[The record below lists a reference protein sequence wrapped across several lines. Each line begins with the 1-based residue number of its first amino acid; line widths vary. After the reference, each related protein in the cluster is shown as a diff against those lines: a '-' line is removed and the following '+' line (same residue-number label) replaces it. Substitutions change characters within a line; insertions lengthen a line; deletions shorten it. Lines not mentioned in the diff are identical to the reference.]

1 MHGINPTLPN
11 PPDVDAY
18 SRDEFMELMKKFW
31 QDQDTIFEDFYNKID
46 ANYYPLNNS
55 IAWISK
61 TMEELRRS
69 WSIPN
74 GFWEP
79 KFTPSISVIGG
90 KSRNPNFP

>member
-69 WSIPN
+69 
-74 GFWEP
+74 
-79 KFTPSISVIGG
+79 
-90 KSRNPNFP
+90 